1 VKDLEI
7 PTALSEALR
16 HDATV
21 VEINPDE
28 TPLMPRATFVLRG
41 PAEGSVSMLSFSA
54 AASRARARPVP
65 NASTNCKSVGPEDLF
80 NALDEFLYV
89 KWLDDKTIHLG
100 DL

>member
-1 VKDLEI
+1 MEHATLVKVN
-7 PTALSEALR
+7 ANEASC
-16 HDATV
+16 
-21 VEINPDE
+21 
-28 TPLMPRATFVLRG
+28 TPGATFVLRG
-41 PAEGSVSMLSFSA
+41 PAEDSVSMLSSSA